1 MAVKLLLLED
11 VDDLGRSGDIVS
23 VKSGYARNF
32 LLPKQFAIL
41 AHKGAL
47 RMQEKLRE
55 ERQKKAVAD
64 KNEAEAL
71 AASLAQITLS
81 ISVKV
86 DQEGHMYGS
95 VAIGD
100 IHNRL
105 QEEHQIILE
114 KRAIQLKHPIK
125 TTGVHEIPIKL
136 KESVMATITLHV
148 IPEQANGILPPVQV
162 EDANKVE

>member
-11 VDDLGRSGDIVS
+11 VDDLGRSGDVVN

-32 LLPKQFAIL
+32 LLPKQLALL

-55 ERQKKAVAD
+55 ERQKKALED
-64 KNEAEAL
+64 KTEAEGV
-71 AASLAQITLS
+71 AASLAQISLS
-81 ISVKV
+81 ITVKV

-95 VAIGD
+95 VAVGD
-100 IHNRL
+100 ILKALH
-105 QEEHQIILE
+105 EEHQIELE
-114 KRAIQLKHPIK
+114 KRAVQLKHPIK

-136 KESVMATITLHV
+136 KESVMATIILKV
-148 IPEQANGILPPVQV
+148 IPEQANGMLPPVQM
-162 EDANKVE
+162 EDSSKE